1 MTIED
6 NVKLHLQELEALD
19 EKRLE
24 AQQALECYQVR
35 MSKAFDKHVKPRSFQ
50 VGDLVLT
57 VRRPVII
64 MRHTGNMFTSKW
76 DGPYI
81 VKEVYTNG
89 TYKIVDRDG
98 LKIGPINDKF
108 LKKFYAYRPY
118 VTKKTI

>member
-1 MTIED
+1 MF
-6 NVKLHLQELEALD
+6 
-19 EKRLE
+19 
-24 AQQALECYQVR
+24 
-35 MSKAFDKHVKPRSFQ
+35 KAFDKHVKPRSFQ

-81 VKEVYTNG
+81 VKEVYING
-89 TYKIVDRDG
+89 ALKIVDRDG
-98 LKIGPINDKF
+98 LKYSSINNKF